1 MNEAAAIGKTMSNGD
16 SIWKFSTA
24 FLAGVV
30 LSLTGAYFVAQ
41 KNVATKDDLALQ
53 AATQQRQLDD
63 LQRTTGE
70 LKTSVIQLDVD
81 TARIAEHLG
90 VPTRPTTH
98 Q

>member
-1 MNEAAAIGKTMSNGD
+1 MPNGE
-16 SIWKFSTA
+16 SIWKFATS

-30 LSLTGAYFVAQ
+30 ISLIVAYFLTQ
-41 KNVATKDDLALQ
+41 KNVATKDDLVLQ
-53 AATQQRQLDD
+53 AATQQRQIDE

-70 LKTSVIQLDVD
+70 IKTSVIQLDVD

-90 VPTRPTTH
+90 VPAHPVTH